1 MDPISRY
8 LQDTTPLPSLEQQVL
23 ALFQQLE
30 CGRLRLGFP
39 SGQVIQL
46 RGALPGPE
54 ADLSLLHPGSLAA
67 LVTEGLSALPAAYA
81 HGTWQSRDLTRLLYL
96 FCLNPLLFPAPVP
109 QKPRLRERLRTLLP
123 LRHHAVAAAHPLSI
137 IKTAP
142 LPDAAFFAIWLGAS
156 LDDGPGLFQADN
168 DTPLLAQAT
177 AAEVLLKAL
186 GEVRTKD
193 HILEIG
199 GGWGAL
205 SEGLCRS
212 GARLTVQSAHP
223 ITARHIHARLATLA
237 LRQPVTVKEA
247 PLARLAGRY
256 DRIVWVWR
264 PSEPLPAAASEDW
277 AAVFRQLK
285 TLLKQGG
292 RMVAQIATVTPGTAS
307 GLPSVLFPEGAPPPR
322 DTVLDAAAA
331 AYLDAGAPL
340 IFGEG
345 TARLYGLWRTALEAT
360 CHVDTPVPAQTEA
373 RRWLYRLAALE
384 AAHLAGTLTTAQY
397 TFTHRIAA

>member
-1 MDPISRY
+1 MDSISRY
-8 LQDTTPLPSLEQQVL
+8 LQDTTPLAPAEQQVL

-30 CGRLRLGFP
+30 CGRLRLGLP
-39 SGQVIQL
+39 SGQVIAL

-54 ADLSLLHPGSLAA
+54 ADLSLLHPDSLAA
-67 LVTEGLSALPAAYA
+67 LVTEGMPALPAGYA
-81 HGTWQSRDLTRLLYL
+81 HTTWQSRDLTRLLYL
-96 FCLNPLLFPAPVP
+96 FCLNPLLFPAPLP

-123 LRHHAVAAAHPLSI
+123 LRQRPATAGQPLS
-137 IKTAP
+137 TP
-142 LPDAAFFAIWLGAS
+142 LPDAAFFASWLGAS

-237 LRQPVTVKEA
+237 LKQPVTVKEA

-256 DRIVWVWR
+256 DRIVWVQR
-264 PSEPLPAAASEDW
+264 PSESLPAAASEDW

-292 RMVAQIATVTPGTAS
+292 RIVAQIATITPGTAS

-322 DTVLDAAAA
+322 DTVLDRAAA

-340 IFGEG
+340 MFGEG
-345 TARLYGLWRTALEAT
+345 MARLYGLWRTALEAT
-360 CHVDTPVPAQTEA
+360 CHVDTPAPLQTEA

-384 AAHLAGTLTTAQY
+384 ATHLAGTLTTAQY
-397 TFTHRIAA
+397 TFMHRA